1 MNRRVPGACAALLAA
16 AVLTGAQKAAPV
28 RQGDRFGDWTLACEA
43 QGPSRTR
50 CAAVQELT
58 LEDGAARILRLTLG
72 RLGARGE
79 MALVALLPLGVY
91 LPAGVALKVD
101 GGRQIAMRMQTCAR
115 AGCEAALRVDD
126 ALMAALKRG
135 RTLFVGF
142 KGGPATGTVTVPAS
156 LDGISRA
163 IAAIDLKR

>member
-1 MNRRVPGACAALLAA
+1 MNRRVPGTCAALLAA
-16 AVLTGAQKAAPV
+16 AVLTGAQKAAPA

-43 QGPSRTR
+43 PGPARIR

-79 MALVALLPLGVY
+79 MALVALLPLGIY
-91 LPAGVALKVD
+91 LPSGVALKVD
-101 GGRQIAMRMQTCAR
+101 GGRQIPMRMQTCAR
-115 AGCEAALRVDD
+115 AGCEAALRVDA
-126 ALMAALKRG
+126 ALLAALKRG

-142 KGGPATGTVTVPAS
+142 KGGPEAGTVTVPAS
-156 LDGISRA
+156 LAGISRA
-163 IAAIDLKR
+163 IAALDAKR